1 MTLMTQAQTKVCMS
15 YAEYKAN
22 QWKPYESLTE
32 DKMPDSCR
40 IKYDG
45 IDFSIKTDDKS
56 INEKIKKEVFLMNV
70 DGQLFINSRPLRD
83 EDGAVLPINRYTRAL
98 PYKGDKLLVV
108 CYHVTLGDL
117 LDVLNVGLDIGLLA
131 TGNTLPVRCSLL
143 PTYC

>member
-1 MTLMTQAQTKVCMS
+1 MGKKYLLLLTLLCTMTLMTQAQTKVCMS

-45 IDFSIKTDDKS
+45 IDFSIKTDDKI

-83 EDGAVLPINRYTRAL
+83 EDRDHANREKALSLGAQWLEAGYQVISMRDDFKTIY
-98 PYKGDKLLVV
+98 GDGVEK
-108 CYHVTLGDL
+108 TEFTF
-117 LDVLNVGLDIGLLA
+117 N
-131 TGNTLPVRCSLL
+131 
-143 PTYC
+143 

>member
-1 MTLMTQAQTKVCMS
+1 MGKKFLLFLTLLCTMTLMTQAQTKVCMS

-83 EDGAVLPINRYTRAL
+83 EDRDHANREKALSLGAQWLEAGYQVISMRDDFKTIY
-98 PYKGDKLLVV
+98 GDGVEK
-108 CYHVTLGDL
+108 TEFTF
-117 LDVLNVGLDIGLLA
+117 N
-131 TGNTLPVRCSLL
+131 
-143 PTYC
+143 